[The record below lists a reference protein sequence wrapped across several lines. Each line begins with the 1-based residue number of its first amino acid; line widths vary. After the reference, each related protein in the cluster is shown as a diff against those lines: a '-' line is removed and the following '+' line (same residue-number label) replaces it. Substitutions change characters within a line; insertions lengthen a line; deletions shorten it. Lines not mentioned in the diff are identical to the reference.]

1 MLYIEQQSHCCLMQ
15 LIMRAFLFAQSV
27 AVMLFSIAS
36 IFVLL
41 SPEDMTLI
49 SHVFFYRLM
58 DISSFK

>member
-1 MLYIEQQSHCCLMQ
+1 MQ

-36 IFVLL
+36 IFALL